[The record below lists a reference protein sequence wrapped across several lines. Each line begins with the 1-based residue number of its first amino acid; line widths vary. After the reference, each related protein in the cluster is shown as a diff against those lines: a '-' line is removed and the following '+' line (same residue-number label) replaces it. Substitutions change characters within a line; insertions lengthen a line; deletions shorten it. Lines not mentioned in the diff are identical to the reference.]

1 MQNGGEEPRAGWDA
15 EARLR
20 LAALW
25 AARLRGRPV
34 AGNGRFTEHVR
45 GRHSAPTGPVEVGVE
60 ADQGQV
66 VLLRRDVL
74 VGVIEI
80 EPKTFAHFER
90 AQQVPSI

>member
-1 MQNGGEEPRAGWDA
+1 
-15 EARLR
+15 
-20 LAALW
+20 
-25 AARLRGRPV
+25 
-34 AGNGRFTEHVR
+34 
-45 GRHSAPTGPVEVGVE
+45 
-60 ADQGQV
+60 